1 MRRKLE
7 SSIHMA
13 VKSCLTRCRLSQ
25 TPLASLA
32 EFAEKLSELG
42 WDWESIHEVEK
53 GVLLSLVGQG
63 AAPQRESESA

>member
-1 MRRKLE
+1 MGRKLE

-13 VKSCLTRCRLSQ
+13 VKSCLARCRLSQ

-53 GVLLSLVGQG
+53 GVLFALMRHPPDHRHR
-63 AAPQRESESA
+63 AEPA